1 MSTHLTPLNLECT
14 IAAKRV
20 SQQTNKKGVQ
30 IWAPFLP
37 EQLKRRTGQVF

>member
-1 MSTHLTPLNLECT
+1 MSTHLTPLNLACT

-20 SQQTNKKGVQ
+20 SQETNKKGVQ

-37 EQLKRRTGQVF
+37 EQLKRWTGPFF